1 MVTRFAPT
9 TLMAGVASPLAIAAA
24 EAQPL
29 GTFTWQL
36 QPFCNVVTVNL
47 TQQGAVDTMDGL
59 GDWVTLMPP
68 TLAPP
73 AAIGAF
79 SPDDPRAS
87 LLVWSAKTLW
97 RVNLAETPAR
107 HARQDMR

>member
-1 MVTRFAPT
+1 MWRGPARAVRGAGHNGTADLA
-9 TLMAGVASPLAIAAA
+9 TL
-24 EAQPL
+24 
-29 GTFTWQL
+29 
-36 QPFCNVVTVNL
+36 
-47 TQQGAVDTMDGL
+47 DTHGSHYRWRVSRDGL

-97 RVNLAETPAR
+97 RVNLAEAPAR